1 MKKDPLT
8 AGDIC
13 TRDVV
18 VSDPSMEVTRAA
30 QLMRQ
35 HHAGCVV
42 VTEQPSAFDRVVV
55 GILTDRDIAMG
66 VVALERSPHG
76 LRVGDLM
83 SKEVVSAREDDSLL
97 DLLSAMRRKGV
108 RRVPVTTARG
118 TLVGI
123 VALDDVLQALAQEMQ
138 AVASAIGAAQ
148 RHDRL
153 AA

>member
-1 MKKDPLT
+1 MKDPLT

-18 VSDPSMEVTRAA
+18 VSDPSMEVLQAA

-35 HHAGCVV
+35 HHTGCVV

-66 VVALERSPHG
+66 VVALDRTPHG
-76 LRVGDLM
+76 MRVGDLM
-83 SKEVVSAREDDSLL
+83 SKEVVTAREGDSIL

-108 RRVPVTTARG
+108 RRVPVTTASG
-118 TLVGI
+118 SLVGI
-123 VALDDVLQALAQEMQ
+123 VALDDVLEVLAQQMH
-138 AVASAIGAAQ
+138 AVATAVGAA
-148 RHDRL
+148 RKHDRL
-153 AA
+153 AG

>member
-1 MKKDPLT
+1 MKDPLT

-18 VSDPSMEVTRAA
+18 VSDPSMEVVQAA

-66 VVALERSPHG
+66 VVALDRTPHG
-76 LRVGDLM
+76 MRVGDLM
-83 SKEVVSAREDDSLL
+83 SREVVTAREDDSIL

-108 RRVPVTTARG
+108 RRVPVTTPSG
-118 TLVGI
+118 SLVGI
-123 VALDDVLQALAQEMQ
+123 VALDDVLEVLAQQMH
-138 AVASAIGAAQ
+138 AVATAVGAAQ
-148 RHDRL
+148 KHDRL
-153 AA
+153 AG